1 MLHPRLMSSKL
12 LSALFVLLMLSGCDY
27 YASKTL
33 KPGVST
39 ESDVRALMGRPE
51 LIWAEN
57 DGTRVLEYPRAPAG
71 HETYMVT
78 IGPDGKF
85 VSMENMLTEA
95 RFEQVKA
102 GMNRDQVRR
111 MLGKPSEI
119 EFFTLSRQE
128 VWSFKHIGS
137 MADSD
142 MFNVHFD
149 MSGIVQKLSV
159 TRDPQYDNA

>member
-1 MLHPRLMSSKL
+1 MMLSRPL
-12 LSALFVLLMLSGCDY
+12 LPLLIIVLAAMVSLSGCDY
-27 YASKTL
+27 FASKTL

-39 ESDVRALMGRPE
+39 ESEVRALMGRPE
-51 LIWAEN
+51 LVWAEE
-57 DGTRVLEYPRAPAG
+57 DGTRILEYPRAPTG
-71 HETYMVT
+71 HDTYMVT

-85 VSMENMLTEA
+85 VAMENMLTKE
-95 RFEQVKA
+95 RFEQIKA
-102 GMNRDQVRR
+102 GMTRDQVRR

-128 VWSFKHIGS
+128 VWSFKHIGEMS
-137 MADSD
+137 DSD

-149 MSGIVQKLSV
+149 MAGIVQKMSV